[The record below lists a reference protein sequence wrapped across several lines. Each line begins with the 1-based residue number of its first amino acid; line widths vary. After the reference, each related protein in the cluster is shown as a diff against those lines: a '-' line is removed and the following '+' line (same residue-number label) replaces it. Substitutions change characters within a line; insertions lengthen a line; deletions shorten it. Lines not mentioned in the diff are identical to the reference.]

1 MDRCGR
7 SLGDPSPVGTPLGM
21 GVVSGTVDGGVSPF
35 VGGDTI
41 DVEVVVVGAVGGT
54 GEDAG
59 TVVLVVVV
67 EGSVVGGSVVV
78 VVPGGKVV
86 VGADV
91 VVGVDG
97 GTSVVVVVVV
107 VGGGGQSIDTSKP
120 AEDTS
125 SVTRSRVTADPV
137 VAVADPPPGAP
148 TRSIG
153 VVMIG
158 VPSIDTIA

>member
-1 MDRCGR
+1 
-7 SLGDPSPVGTPLGM
+7 
-21 GVVSGTVDGGVSPF
+21 
-35 VGGDTI
+35 
-41 DVEVVVVGAVGGT
+41 
-54 GEDAG
+54 
-59 TVVLVVVV
+59 
-67 EGSVVGGSVVV
+67 
-78 VVPGGKVV
+78 
-86 VGADV
+86 
-91 VVGVDG
+91 
-97 GTSVVVVVVV
+97 V